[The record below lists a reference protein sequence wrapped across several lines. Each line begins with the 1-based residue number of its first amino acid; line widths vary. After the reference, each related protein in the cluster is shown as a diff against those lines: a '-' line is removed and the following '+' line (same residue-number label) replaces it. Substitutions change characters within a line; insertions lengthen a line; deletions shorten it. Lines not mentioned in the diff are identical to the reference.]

1 MKNQWLALPD
11 QVVEAGLWG
20 WNLSRM
26 GKYLLRVRKNA
37 LVVGRGRIP
46 NSPPITVDLLLHQ
59 PVYTS
64 GQGAWTQILLRH
76 NLTDRPKL
84 FIELLTEI
92 VFLQCFMVSLYILI
106 HVYNLLYLS
115 KWKKIIPHQSC
126 HYTQLSLIVSCNALQ
141 RICLLKTMKFNEM
154 SNGHG
159 LIIYIYEVRWWCAKI
174 ACHWEGVEPSFTK

>member
-126 HYTQLSLIVSCNALQ
+126 HYTQLSLIVSCNALH
-141 RICLLKTMKFNEM
+141 RICWRPWSLMRCLMDMVWLYISMK
-154 SNGHG
+154 SDDGVQR
-159 LIIYIYEVRWWCAKI
+159 L
-174 ACHWEGVEPSFTK
+174 HWEGVGPSFTK